1 MRTALIA
8 LLLAPSVLLG
18 AEATPSAAVKVGTG
32 IESKD
37 VTGEAAELKV
47 APDTNV
53 YLWTKVSGLPA
64 DAKVK
69 LAFEKADR
77 KAWEREKTLAGSP
90 YRTWVY
96 RTFRAGDSGEWTA
109 KVLGPDGAGLGA
121 VKFQVEI
128 QK

>member
-90 YRTWVY
+90 YYMQDITKGIIIILSVALTSWQTKRSA
-96 RTFRAGDSGEWTA
+96 R
-109 KVLGPDGAGLGA
+109 
-121 VKFQVEI
+121 
-128 QK
+128 